1 MSKAIPAHLYFQRL
15 SVVLQRFDANLLH
28 ESFMTD
34 DDPHQL
40 FFIFNLSLLLT
51 LRIYITDGTTILLL
65 IIITIKMSAFEVRYC
80 IVLCLFSFLC
90 DSTGCISE
98 SLHGMPVTIYSK

>member
-1 MSKAIPAHLYFQRL
+1 
-15 SVVLQRFDANLLH
+15 
-28 ESFMTD
+28 MTD

-65 IIITIKMSAFEVRYC
+65 IIITIKMSAFEV
-80 IVLCLFSFLC
+80 
-90 DSTGCISE
+90 
-98 SLHGMPVTIYSK
+98 